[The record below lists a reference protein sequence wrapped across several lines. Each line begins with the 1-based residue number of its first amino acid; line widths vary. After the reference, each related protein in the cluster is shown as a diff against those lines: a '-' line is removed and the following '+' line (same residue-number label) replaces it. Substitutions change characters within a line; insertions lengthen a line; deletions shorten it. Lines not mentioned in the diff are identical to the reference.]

1 MNNPIY
7 TIKRSDKYQAD
18 AIDIPKLLLTAQSFD
33 LLEYKK
39 HILITKTVDLFNR
52 GLVLL
57 DHEWVHDDETGLD
70 KLFITAGEVRKME
83 MAE

>member
-1 MNNPIY
+1 MSNPIY
-7 TIKRSDKYQAD
+7 TIKRSDRYQAD
-18 AIDIPKLLLTAQSFD
+18 AIDIEKLLLTAASFD
-33 LLEYKK
+33 LLAYKK

-57 DHEWVHDDETGLD
+57 DHEWIHDNETGLE
-70 KLFITAGEVRKME
+70 KLFITAGEVKKME